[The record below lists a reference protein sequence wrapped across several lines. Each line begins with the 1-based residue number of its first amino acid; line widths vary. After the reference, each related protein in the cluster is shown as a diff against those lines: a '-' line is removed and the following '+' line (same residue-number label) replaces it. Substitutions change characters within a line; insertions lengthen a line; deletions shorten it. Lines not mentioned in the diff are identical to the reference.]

1 MNRIDYSKK
10 WIISFLCTLLM
21 LAIFV
26 CSSIF
31 IIDPFFQFRVRD
43 NQYFMNVAYVD
54 AGLIKNYDYD
64 TIIIGSCM
72 VENYDIEEF
81 NDLLNVNALKIGCS
95 GLGSDGVVRYNQ
107 LANEVGKAEN
117 YYINVDL
124 SGFEVGKA
132 DEDIGLGQ
140 QREINV
146 NEYDYLLSNDP
157 LSKLKYMF
165 SYEAW
170 FRFVPVDM
178 GLVAYRLCKGD
189 ISGGKLGARTS
200 VAHNGE
206 WSEDYVYGEKAVMEN
221 RKDDGDIEALD
232 KEEQEEL
239 LQRMIKN
246 IDDYMGSFD
255 FSNGNYTF
263 IFPPYSY
270 LFWEDAKL
278 SNRYDIY
285 NEAKDYLVDWIKQN
299 GGEVYDFQ
307 NADVTYDLNYYM
319 DTIHYSKD
327 LNSYM
332 IQCMARGEH
341 KR

>member
-1 MNRIDYSKK
+1 M
-10 WIISFLCTLLM
+10 SFLCTLLM

-132 DEDIGLGQ
+132 DEAIGLGQ

-146 NEYDYLLSNDP
+146 NEYDYLLNNDP

-178 GLVAYRLCKGD
+178 GLVAYRLYKGD

-246 IDDYMGSFD
+246 IDEYMGSFD